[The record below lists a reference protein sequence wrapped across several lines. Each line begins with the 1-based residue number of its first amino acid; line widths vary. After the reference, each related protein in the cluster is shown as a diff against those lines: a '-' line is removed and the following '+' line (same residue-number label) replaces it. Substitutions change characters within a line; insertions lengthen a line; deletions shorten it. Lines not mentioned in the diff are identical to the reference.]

1 MAVQIFE
8 LKDGQ
13 WWAGECTPA
22 ELLAA
27 YMLETGLSH
36 EDATGDVSALPRVL
50 SDEEMDRLMVRFDD
64 EAGLIDPPR
73 SFREELATL
82 VAECAEFP
90 CDFATESL

>member
-8 LKDGQ
+8 LNDCE
-13 WWAGECTPA
+13 WWAGECSPG

-36 EDATGDVSALPRVL
+36 EAATGDVSTLPRVL
-50 SDEEMDRLMVRFDD
+50 SDEELDRLMFRFDD
-64 EAGLIDPPR
+64 ETGPLDPPR

-90 CDFATESL
+90 CHFATDC